1 MLFTGKDM
9 HAIGAENITA
19 GKAFGPEDING
30 PITSEWSSTGVKW
43 LFVYQQIKIMSRLA
57 TNERLGFV
65 LF

>member
-30 PITSEWSSTGVKW
+30 PITSEWSSTGVK
-43 LFVYQQIKIMSRLA
+43 
-57 TNERLGFV
+57 
-65 LF
+65 